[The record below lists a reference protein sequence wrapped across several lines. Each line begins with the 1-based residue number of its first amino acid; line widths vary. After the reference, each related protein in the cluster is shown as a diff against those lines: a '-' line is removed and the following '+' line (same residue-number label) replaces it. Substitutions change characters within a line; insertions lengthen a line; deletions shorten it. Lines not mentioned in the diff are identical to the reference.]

1 MTESSSSEG
10 VEEATETIMKK
21 KIYIAPA
28 MEITE
33 IEMVTMLAASVLVS
47 DKLTEDDA
55 VMSNRRRGTWGNLW
69 AEDEK

>member
-1 MTESSSSEG
+1 MN
-10 VEEATETIMKK
+10 K

-28 MEITE
+28 MEIVE

-47 DKLTEDDA
+47 DTPTDDDA

-69 AEDEK
+69 ATEED

>member
-1 MTESSSSEG
+1 M
-10 VEEATETIMKK
+10 IMNK

-33 IEMVTMLAASVLVS
+33 IEMVSMLAASPDVDIY
-47 DKLTEDDA
+47 DKPTDDDA

-69 AEDEK
+69 N